1 MKKREENAQSAKGQA
16 VQNNAVWQAVAL
28 FLILGAV
35 ILCHIL
41 S

>member
-1 MKKREENAQSAKGQA
+1 MKKEKNARGAGGKA
-16 VQNNAVWQAVAL
+16 VRNDAVWQAVAL
-28 FLILGAV
+28 CLILGAV

>member
-1 MKKREENAQSAKGQA
+1 MKKEKNAHSAKGQA
-16 VQNNAVWQAVAL
+16 VQNDAVWQAVAL
-28 FLILGAV
+28 CLILGAV